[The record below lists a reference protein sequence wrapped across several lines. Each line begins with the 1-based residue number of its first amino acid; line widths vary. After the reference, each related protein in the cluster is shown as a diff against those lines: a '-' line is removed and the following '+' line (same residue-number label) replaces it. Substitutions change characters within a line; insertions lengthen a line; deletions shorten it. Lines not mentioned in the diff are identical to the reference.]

1 MIRRRVKLT
10 VVLGVLL
17 ALTAAFGG
25 QALAASRCT
34 GRGSALIESVGGPA
48 AVELMI
54 NRSSGNGSSLIE

>member
-1 MIRRRVKLT
+1 MILKQVKLT
-10 VVLGVLL
+10 IALGVLL

-25 QALAASRCT
+25 QALAANRCT

-54 NRSSGNGSSLIE
+54 NRSSGKGSSLLE